1 MAKKIIV
8 IIFGILVYN
17 ACSVSNFYYSYY
29 PVEEIKTLAIKGTIK
44 NDDSESSPLSNISI
58 EDKRNLNGKKHKLT
72 LLNNSIKLVKDGK
85 EYIVP
90 YSNSNSNNYEDI
102 YVYIYKN
109 GVNIINGDFIA
120 YIGKVKLDTGEI
132 INIPPLHFKKEV
144 LVEKY
149 NPILDTLNQNTTEKI
164 FDGPMEDYEKKRKK
178 Y

>member
-8 IIFGILVYN
+8 IIFGILVFN

-29 PVEEIKTLAIKGTIK
+29 PVEEIETLAIKGTIK
-44 NDDSESSPLSNISI
+44 NDNSESSPLSSISI

-72 LLNNSIKLVKDGK
+72 LLNNSIILVKDGK
-85 EYIVP
+85 EYIIP
-90 YSNSNSNNYEDI
+90 YSNSNNYEDI
-102 YVYIYKN
+102 YIYIYKN